1 MTWAVNDQ
9 EFESVTRLSAE
20 ARYDY
25 FIKRAASFGELWGL
39 VEDDPEARSGT
50 SFLFVEGPAEWWY
63 MPVWPHPRFAEAWA
77 DAERREARP
86 QAIDV
91 DAWVTYWTQR
101 AVADG
106 IKPLVFPAREDPGH
120 LVGPRE
126 LQRDLLEEL
135 SLFEAE

>member
-1 MTWAVNDQ
+1 MAWMVNDQ
-9 EFESVTRLSAE
+9 EFESVIRLSPE
-20 ARYDY
+20 ERYDY
-25 FIKRAASFGELWGL
+25 FIKRAASFGEVWGL

-50 SFLFVEGPAEWWY
+50 SFVFVEGAAKWWY
-63 MPVWPHPRFAEAWA
+63 MPVWPHSRYAEAWA
-77 DAERREARP
+77 EREHPGARP

-91 DAWVTYWTQR
+91 DAWVTHWTKR

-106 IKPLVFPAREDPGH
+106 IKPLVFPTPEDPGH